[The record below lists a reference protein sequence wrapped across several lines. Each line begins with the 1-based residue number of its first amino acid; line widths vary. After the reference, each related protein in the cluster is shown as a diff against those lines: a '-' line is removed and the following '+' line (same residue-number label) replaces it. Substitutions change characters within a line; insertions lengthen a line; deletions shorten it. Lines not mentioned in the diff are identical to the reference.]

1 MLPEGGTVFTGLDEL
16 LDQPLT
22 PDDAAAQI
30 ATLAAERFAAVAL
43 VWFPAALGAPVVAA
57 SNGALRTRWGRLLAQ
72 ESTLLQRLLQR
83 PTPTLI
89 ADALN
94 DSAMGRAQSAL
105 LGLRSWISVPLRSD
119 DRSATLG
126 LARGVDGP
134 VGDPFNAVVLQLA
147 RRFAR
152 QAGLILDHAALRDRA
167 GHEAQVADLL
177 REIGPLLGRGT
188 ASANES
194 ERLLGTL
201 VRHVG
206 QAFGE
211 TCTLF
216 RCDPGQ
222 EALQLLATYHADPTE
237 QARRQNAMLIA
248 PPYVGEGAIGLV
260 AAGGPPH
267 LIRDLRTDIT
277 GSLQSVDMHGLHS
290 WVCVPLRDAE
300 RTYGVLTLG
309 RTAAQPSFEERDLP
323 TIEAV
328 AQQLMQRLRQDAL
341 LLAQR
346 QHQALQRSILALA
359 GETGRLLAPTDVPD
373 RLAAILQNAFPGTEV
388 AIYLNIPGQRHTALQ
403 GLAPREFS
411 RSGRWQAHIPFGSNV
426 VGWVAQHG
434 EPLLIAGR
442 SSAAPDPT
450 TVERPP
456 TLGDGAW
463 LAVPIPWRDVPLGV
477 IALYQPGTQA
487 FAAAD
492 LALVRGLALDV
503 AFVLDHADLQDRLGE
518 ANATVREFVER
529 SPEPAFI
536 LNLGGRFLSANEA
549 MCAVTGRS
557 LTSLQD
563 LHLTD
568 ILLPMAREGAL
579 ALLAQVIVGND
590 PEGPAE
596 WTLLRPDQ
604 TQRMIEPRLRVFTER
619 GQPVGVQIVAR
630 DVTARYE
637 QQRALA
643 RQVTELTTLHL
654 AGLALAN
661 SLESDTIQQTLLGGI
676 RTAIPCDDVALY
688 VLDNDGALLLEGVL
702 PPTGA
707 YPPTF
712 ARDHEA
718 IAWSFQHGQSLL
730 LNDLTG
736 DLRVSPIVT
745 LAPTRHLLIVPLL
758 TEGELR
764 GCLGL
769 RRSTGESFTL
779 DDLRLVESIA
789 ASAAVTL
796 QNARLRAETSG
807 ATADLLAVLES
818 IQQGVV
824 MVEHSGRI
832 RFTNRRLGELLA
844 VDVRQLIGLRTLD
857 AARLFVM
864 PLTRD
869 GKSFFERL
877 TMLEEYP
884 EEVAT
889 VEVTLTRPVVRI
901 LERYVGPLRDPHT
914 GATIG
919 RIVVYTDV
927 TEARQLEHAKDEFLA
942 TASHEL
948 KTPLTTLNG
957 YLELLERQVSR
968 PRGPDLPKV
977 ARYVATARGELLRL
991 RRLSEDLL
999 EVARIEAGRLRL
1011 QLEPG
1016 DLTATVRDTVERFV
1030 RRPGLAQRGHQI
1042 VCKTNESL
1050 SARHDPL
1057 RIGQVINNLLENAL
1071 KYSPAGGEVHI
1082 EVGQIGDEA
1091 HVSVQDSGIGIPAAE
1106 RERLFSP
1113 FYRATNASAGS
1124 PEGLGLGLYISRGIV
1139 EGHGGR
1145 IWATSGP
1152 GVGTIFR
1159 VTLPLDTVRDSPA
1172 EQNQMT
1178 DEEAL
1183 QRLASVD

>member
-1 MLPEGGTVFTGLDEL
+1 MFTGLDDL
-16 LDQPLT
+16 IDLSLA
-22 PDDAAAQI
+22 PDEAAARI
-30 ATLAAERFAAVAL
+30 AALAAERFAAVAI

-57 SNGALRTRWGRLLAQ
+57 GNGALRTRWGRLVAQ
-72 ESTLLQRLLQR
+72 ESALLQRLLQR
-83 PTPTLI
+83 PAPALI

-105 LGLRSWISVPLRSD
+105 LGLRSWISVPLRGAD
-119 DRSATLG
+119 HAATLA

-134 VGDPFNAVVLQLA
+134 EGDPFDDAMLQSA

-152 QAGLILDHAALRDRA
+152 QAGLVLDHAALRDRA
-167 GHEAQVADLL
+167 EHEALVAGLL

-188 ASANES
+188 AGGKEA
-194 ERLLGTL
+194 ERLPGLL
-201 VRHVG
+201 VSQIGR
-206 QAFGE
+206 AFGE
-211 TCTLF
+211 TCSLF
-216 RCDPGQ
+216 RCEPGQ
-222 EALQLLATYHADPTE
+222 EALLLNASYHADPTE
-237 QARRQNAMLIA
+237 RERRRGALLAA

-267 LIRDLRTDIT
+267 LIRDLRADIT

-290 WVCVPLRDAE
+290 WLCVPLRDAE
-300 RTYGVLTLG
+300 QTYGVLTLG
-309 RTAAQPSFEERDLP
+309 RTAARPSFEERDLP
-323 TIEAV
+323 TVEAI
-328 AQQLMQRLRQDAL
+328 AQQLMQLLRQDTL
-341 LLAQR
+341 LVAQR
-346 QHQALQRSILALA
+346 RQEELRRAIVALA
-359 GETGRLLAPTDVPD
+359 GETGRVLAPVDVPD
-373 RLAAILQNAFPGTEV
+373 RVAAILQAAFPGTEAAV
-388 AIYLNIPGQRHTALQ
+388 YLNIPGRRHTALQ

-411 RSGRWQAHIPFGSNV
+411 RAGRWQAHVQFGSNV
-426 VGWVAQHG
+426 IGWVAQHG

-442 SSAAPDPT
+442 SGTAPDPA
-450 TVERPP
+450 P
-456 TLGDGAW
+456 GDGAW
-463 LAVPIPWRDVPLGV
+463 LAVPLPGREAALGV
-477 IALYQPGTQA
+477 VALCHPGAQA
-487 FAAAD
+487 FVAAD

-503 AFVLDHADLQDRLGE
+503 AFVLDHANLRERLSE
-518 ANATVREFVER
+518 ANATVREFVDR
-529 SPEPAFI
+529 SPDPAFS
-536 LNLGGRFLSANEA
+536 LNLGGRFVSANES
-549 MCAVTGRS
+549 MCALVGRS
-557 LTSLQD
+557 LAALQD

-579 ALLAQVIVGND
+579 ELLAQVIVGND
-590 PEGPAE
+590 DGGAGGMTE
-596 WTLLRPDQ
+596 WTLLRPDR
-604 TQRMIEPRLRVFTER
+604 TQRMIEPRLRVFSEG
-619 GQPVGVQIVAR
+619 GQPVGVQIIGR

-661 SLESDTIQQTLLGGI
+661 SIESDTIQQTLLGGI

-688 VLDNDGALLLEGVL
+688 VLDNDGTLLLEGAL

-718 IAWSFQHGQSLL
+718 IIWSFQHGQSLL
-730 LNDLTG
+730 LNDLAG
-736 DLRVSPIVT
+736 DLRFSPIVP
-745 LAPTRHLLIVPLL
+745 LLPTRHLLIVPLL

-764 GCLGL
+764 GCLAL
-769 RRSTGESFTL
+769 RRATGESFTL

-789 ASAAVTL
+789 AAAAVTL
-796 QNARLRAETSG
+796 QNVRLRAETSG

-818 IQQGVV
+818 IQQGVA
-824 MVEHSGRI
+824 MVERSGRI
-832 RFTNRRLGELLA
+832 RFANRRLGELLSL
-844 VDVRQLIGLRTLD
+844 DVRQLIGRRALD
-857 AARLFVM
+857 AAQHFVV
-864 PLTRD
+864 PLARD
-869 GKSFFERL
+869 GKSFFDRL
-877 TMLEEYP
+877 TLLDERP
-884 EEVAT
+884 EDVAT
-889 VEVTLTRPVVRI
+889 VEVTLNRPVLRI

-999 EVARIEAGRLRL
+999 EVARIEAGRLRQ

-1042 VCKTNESL
+1042 VCQTSEPL
-1050 SARHDPL
+1050 PARHDAL

-1071 KYSPAGGEVHI
+1071 KYSPAGGEVRI
-1082 EVGQIGDEA
+1082 EVGQVGDEA
-1091 HVSVQDSGIGIPAAE
+1091 QISVQDFGIGIPATE

-1113 FYRATNASAGS
+1113 FYRATNASVGS

-1145 IWATSGP
+1145 IWAGSAP
-1152 GVGTIFR
+1152 GSGTIFR
-1159 VTLPLDTVRDSPA
+1159 VALPLDTAGDDPDELAQARA
-1172 EQNQMT
+1172 EDGQPFHDVVT
-1178 DEEAL
+1178 
-1183 QRLASVD
+1183 VD